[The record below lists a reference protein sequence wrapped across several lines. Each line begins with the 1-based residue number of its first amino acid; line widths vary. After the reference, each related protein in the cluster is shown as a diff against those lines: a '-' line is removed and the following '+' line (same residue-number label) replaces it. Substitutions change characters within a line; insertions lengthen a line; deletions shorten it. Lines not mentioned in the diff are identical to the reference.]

1 MRAENQ
7 IFKDLSELC
16 QSPGYIHALAILC
29 FRNTAV
35 GISEELKPHDLARLA
50 DPSTLIRT
58 ELNTLYG
65 LMINGAIDTALPTQ
79 EQLSIYVEKSCQLLE
94 ELHNA
99 ISAEAATFFKAENIM
114 DSGFNPFASA
124 AVMREPIFY
133 AAESAYPFQ
142 YRDLA
147 HYKYQKDTHWLLKN
161 KSFDIEAAQLVSKA
175 MLEIL
180 SKRLFST
187 LLELKEQPTEA
198 WTILPGFTFSC
209 AELADITGL
218 SQDVILECIDPFC
231 VPTAPANAEF
241 TSLHAFNKAYALP
254 IIRKGRDEFV
264 ILQPAYGYSEAIYDA
279 PFYWMG
285 ADKEYC
291 STAMKHRGDYAEN
304 FAYDRL
310 VKIFGSSRVFKN
322 VEILRGKAET
332 LAEID
337 VLVVFGDRLIV
348 LQAKSKKLTLSAR
361 NGNDLQLKGDFKS
374 AVQDAVDQAY
384 LCASL
389 LIDRTLKL
397 RCRDGVEPQLTS
409 VPKTIFPLTV
419 VSDHYPA
426 LAFQAKQFLNIRC
439 TETIVSPLV
448 TDVFTLDAIS
458 EMLSTP
464 LRFLSYIWLRAKA
477 SKAVF
482 VNHEMVTLSYHLQH
496 NLWVEPQTNLLML
509 DDSISI
515 PLDVAMA
522 ARREG
527 IPGRSTPEGLLTK
540 FCGTRFDKIV
550 TQIEKEANPRAIS
563 LGFALMELGEAS
575 IIEIN
580 RNLAVISS
588 RAIKDGK
595 RHDFSLGTDNP
606 ISGITFHTGGGIV
619 DAEKRLYEHCK
630 RRKYIGRAEL
640 WHGVVLTIDGSI
652 KLVATL
658 SGKWEEDLLLEAE
671 IARTVS
677 NSSRRAKDAQIKLG
691 RNMQCPCGSG
701 KKWKKCCLSA
711 T

>member
-1 MRAENQ
+1 
-7 IFKDLSELC
+7 
-16 QSPGYIHALAILC
+16 
-29 FRNTAV
+29 
-35 GISEELKPHDLARLA
+35 
-50 DPSTLIRT
+50 
-58 ELNTLYG
+58 
-65 LMINGAIDTALPTQ
+65 MINGAIDFALPTQ
-79 EQLSIYVEKSCQLLE
+79 EQLSRYVEKSCQLLE

-99 ISAEAATFFKAENIM
+99 ISASAATLFKAENIL
-114 DSGFNPFASA
+114 DSSFNPFASA

-147 HYKYQKDTHWLLKN
+147 HYKYQKDTQWLLEKRA
-161 KSFDIEAAQLVSKA
+161 FDIEAAQLVCKA
-175 MLEIL
+175 IL
-180 SKRLFST
+180 DLLNQRLFST
-187 LLELKEQPTEA
+187 LFALKGQPKET
-198 WTILPGFTFSC
+198 WTVLPGFSFSC
-209 AELADITGL
+209 AELAMITGL
-218 SQDVILECIDPFC
+218 SQDVILKCIEPFC

-254 IIRKGRDEFV
+254 IIRKGEDEFV

-291 STAMKHRGDYAEN
+291 STAMRHRGDFAEN
-304 FAYDRL
+304 FTYDRL

-337 VLVVFGDRLIV
+337 VLVVFGDRIIV

-389 LIDRTLKL
+389 LIDQTVTL
-397 RCRDGVEPQLTS
+397 RCRDGVTPQLPS

-458 EMLSTP
+458 ELLSTP

-477 SKAVF
+477 SKTVF
-482 VNHEMVTLSYHLQH
+482 VNHELVTLSYHLQN

-509 DDSISI
+509 DDSISL

-527 IPGRSTPEGLLTK
+527 IPGRKTPEGLLTK
-540 FCGTRFDKIV
+540 FCGTRFEKIV
-550 TQIEKEANPRAIS
+550 TQIEKEAAAPAIA

-575 IIEIN
+575 INEIN
-580 RNLAVISS
+580 RNLEVISR
-588 RAIKDGK
+588 RAVNDGK
-595 RHDFSLGTDNP
+595 LHDFSLGTDNP
-606 ISGITFHTGGGIV
+606 VSGITFHTGGGII

-630 RRKYIGRAEL
+630 RRKYIERAEV
-640 WHGVVLTIDGSI
+640 WHGVVLTNDGSI
-652 KLVATL
+652 KLATTL
-658 SGKWEEDLLLEAE
+658 SGKWEEDLSLEAE
-671 IARTVS
+671 ILKTLAS
-677 NSSRRAKDAQIKLG
+677 KSRQANPTQAKLG
-691 RNMQCPCGSG
+691 RNEKCSCGSD
-701 KKWKKCCLSA
+701 KKYKRCCYNA
-711 T
+711 A